1 MDGNVLEE
9 TEIDTILKDMATAGS
24 IPNAKLA
31 SDTDTEPTEVPTT
44 DDLNL
49 NIKVPP
55 RPNAF
60 TSRFTGVS
68 LDYDTRQKILN
79 GEMDVPDNLRVD
91 EWDELFG
98 ETHDPETG
106 NKLDEEPKA
115 TAPESKVE
123 EENMGN

>member
-1 MDGNVLEE
+1 
-9 TEIDTILKDMATAGS
+9 
-24 IPNAKLA
+24 
-31 SDTDTEPTEVPTT
+31 
-44 DDLNL
+44 LNL
-49 NIKVPP
+49 DIKVPP
-55 RPNAF
+55 RPNAL

-106 NKLDEEPKA
+106 NKLGEE
-115 TAPESKVE
+115 TEVTTPESEVE
-123 EENMGN
+123 EENTRSNPYSFPESMSNADKNKAYDDLPSGAFFIHPDTNQLMQKE